1 MGMVC
6 NNNDTNNIGVC
17 LLCINY
23 RYIIKNYYTT
33 TLHRYVHIFGGVFN
47 TNDWNIKR
55 VALYITRKYPP
66 PHLVTARIIRI
77 FTG

>member
-1 MGMVC
+1 
-6 NNNDTNNIGVC
+6 
-17 LLCINY
+17 
-23 RYIIKNYYTT
+23 
-33 TLHRYVHIFGGVFN
+33 VHIFGGVFN